1 MHKYQLMVIKLE
13 AVSRGLLFLFSHE
26 VVYYSLRPPWT
37 AAHQALMSFAIFQ
50 SWLKFMSIELVML
63 SSHPASLKLVIWYV
77 IKMNMGLLDP
87 RGSNAQVYFRIPW
100 EFANMPISALTQ
112 QFHP

>member
-37 AAHQALMSFAIFQ
+37 AARQALMSFAIFQ

-63 SSHPASLKLVIWYV
+63 SPLSP
-77 IKMNMGLLDP
+77 
-87 RGSNAQVYFRIPW
+87 
-100 EFANMPISALTQ
+100 SALNLSQYQTL
-112 QFHP
+112 HIR